1 MRVKSEDYLQH
12 GSDIVALLV
21 LEHQSQMHN
30 LITRASFE
38 ARTAAH
44 QDAGINEALNRP
56 RDQAS
61 ESTGRRIASVGE
73 KLLRYML
80 LADEIE
86 LTDAVSSS
94 STFAQEFSA
103 RGPRDA
109 KGRSLYELDL
119 QKRLF
124 RYPCSFLV
132 YSESFDRL
140 PDPVKI
146 YLGKRLQAV
155 LTAKT
160 CDDEFAQLTLADRQ
174 AVAEILQ
181 STKSEF
187 WNRYVVQA
195 E

>member
-1 MRVKSEDYLQH
+1 MRHLRWNRREHRQLPVRVKSEDYLKH

-103 RGPRDA
+103 RGPRD
-109 KGRSLYELDL
+109 
-119 QKRLF
+119 
-124 RYPCSFLV
+124 
-132 YSESFDRL
+132 
-140 PDPVKI
+140 VK
-146 YLGKRLQAV
+146 
-155 LTAKT
+155 
-160 CDDEFAQLTLADRQ
+160 ADRCTNWICRSGCSVTP
-174 AVAEILQ
+174 AA
-181 STKSEF
+181 F
-187 WNRYVVQA
+187 WFTASRLIVCQTR
-195 E
+195 